1 MPEALT
7 AELCKD
13 KRPGGTLELG
23 TGRIDTPQ
31 R

>member
-1 MPEALT
+1 MPEAVT

-13 KRPGGTLELG
+13 KRSVGTLELG
-23 TGRIDTPQ
+23 TGWIDTPQ